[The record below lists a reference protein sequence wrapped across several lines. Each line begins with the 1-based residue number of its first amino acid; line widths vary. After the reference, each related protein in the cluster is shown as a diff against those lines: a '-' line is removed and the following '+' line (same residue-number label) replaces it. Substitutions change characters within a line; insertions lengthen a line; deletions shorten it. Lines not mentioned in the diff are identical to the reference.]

1 MSYRIVFFGSP
12 DFAVESLEAIFKGG
26 FDVPLVVTQP
36 DRQSGRG
43 KRLTPTPV
51 RVFSEK
57 SGISVECIS
66 SFKGTDIVEK
76 LNKLE
81 PDFLVVVAFGLF
93 LPDSVLKI
101 AKNGNINLHA
111 SLLPAYRGA
120 SPINHAIVNGEQFT
134 GVTTIEMVHEMDAG
148 PIYLQRIVPIEPFES
163 AGDLSK
169 KLAGV
174 GAELLVETLVGI
186 SEGKLKATPQG
197 EEGVSFAYKLKKSDG
212 EIPWGKDAISV
223 HNHIRGMNPWPGS
236 YSYLEGKYVKV
247 HEAEPFSMTMVSSRP
262 GTIVEVNDEGIFIA
276 CGRGVIRLKKVQF
289 EGRKALYVSDLL
301 KGYNVRAGEVFGSL
315 KGNRNG

>member
-1 MSYRIVFFGSP
+1 MSHRIVFFGSP
-12 DFAVESLEAIFKGG
+12 DFAVESLEALIEGG

-51 RVFSEK
+51 KDFSEK
-57 SGISVECIS
+57 KGISVECIS
-66 SFKGTDIVEK
+66 SFKDTDIVEK
-76 LNKLE
+76 LNKLG

-101 AKNGNINLHA
+101 ARKGNINLHA

-134 GVTTIEMVHEMDAG
+134 GVTTIEMVREMDAG
-148 PIYLQRIVPIEPFES
+148 PIYLQRVVPIEPFES
-163 AGDLSK
+163 AGDLSR
-169 KLAGV
+169 KLSGI
-174 GAELLVETLVGI
+174 GAELLVETLTGI
-186 SEGKLKATPQG
+186 AEGKLKARPQG

-212 EIPWGKDAISV
+212 EIPWDKDAIGV

-236 YSYLEGKYVKV
+236 YSYFKGKYVKV
-247 HEAEPFSMTMVSSRP
+247 YEAEPFSMMTVNSKP
-262 GTIVEVNDEGIFIA
+262 GTVVEVNSGGIFVA

-289 EGRKALYVSDLL
+289 EGRKALDVSELL
-301 KGYNVRAGEVFGSL
+301 KGYSIRAREVFGSL
-315 KGNRNG
+315 KGSSNG